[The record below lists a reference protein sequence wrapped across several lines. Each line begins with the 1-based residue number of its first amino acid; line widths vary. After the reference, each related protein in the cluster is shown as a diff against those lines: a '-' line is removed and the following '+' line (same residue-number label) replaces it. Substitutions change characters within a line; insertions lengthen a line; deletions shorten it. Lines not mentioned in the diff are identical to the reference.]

1 MVLSHKLAKLL
12 VENKITVQS
21 CISFL
26 EENKLTSLLPTI
38 LRIVKNRVSKNITHE
53 TLMIESPFNLSS
65 DSIKKI
71 KRIIGN
77 DLAVHKETINP
88 KLLAGFR
95 ARFKGTLYDASAI
108 RITEQL
114 NK

>member
-12 VENKITVQS
+12 IENKITVKS

-26 EENKLTSLLPTI
+26 EENKLTSLFPTI
-38 LRIVKNRVSKNITHE
+38 LRLVKNMSYKKNNYE
-53 TLMIESPFNLSS
+53 TLIIESPFNLSDS
-65 DSIKKI
+65 SIKKI
-71 KRIIGN
+71 KRIVGN
-77 DLAVHKETINP
+77 DLAIHKEEINP

-95 ARFKGTLYDASAI
+95 ARFRGTLYDASAK
-108 RITEQL
+108 RIVDQL